1 MMASQMVELM
11 DMQSVGLMVAS
22 TACSQDDL
30 KGAMMADSMDYSQV
44 DSMADLRDILQAGK
58 MG

>member
-44 DSMADLRDILQAGK
+44 DSMADILQAGK